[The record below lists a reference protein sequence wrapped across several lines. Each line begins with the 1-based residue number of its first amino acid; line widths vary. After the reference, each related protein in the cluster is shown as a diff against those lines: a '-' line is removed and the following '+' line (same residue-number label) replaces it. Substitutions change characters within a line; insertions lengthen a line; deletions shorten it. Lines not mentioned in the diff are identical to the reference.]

1 MNGISVNSRKGIATM
16 KFLFRN
22 LIIASIALVAPPVLA
37 QDDCVEFRDRCVK
50 QNRTSHFIDISSASD
65 DLAGIEQ
72 LSWLKAVT
80 LRGKGEESAQVDIS
94 ALSKLPELVD
104 ISLDNVTILTPTDL
118 LDINVSRL
126 TINGGATD
134 LAVLEQLSGL
144 ERLNLY
150 DVNAGKP
157 VEFGGLANLQSLTM
171 VNMPIANPSDL
182 SNLSKLQSLVLANTG
197 ITDLSI
203 IADLDLT
210 RLVLR
215 GDGLRDLSQLGK
227 MQALEFLTLNG
238 SEFTSLDG
246 LDLGENLRMFSAENS
261 ALQDI
266 SGLTNA
272 VNVKDVS
279 LKGSQITN
287 LDGLENLAQL
297 ETLDVRETPLN
308 DISGFG
314 AHPKLEK
321 LWLSDTKVE
330 DLSPLSGLDNL
341 KEMSLSRMPAKDLS
355 VLAELD
361 KLGALWLNETK
372 ATDLTPLL
380 DMDALEGIAMD
391 GNTVFGKENL
401 RNFVESFGK

>member
-1 MNGISVNSRKGIATM
+1 M
-16 KFLFRN
+16 KALFRH
-22 LIIASIALVAPPVLA
+22 LLIASIALVASPALA

-72 LSWLKAVT
+72 LSWLKAVS
-80 LRGKGEESAQVDIS
+80 LRGTSEESAQIDIS
-94 ALSKLPELVD
+94 ALSKLTELVD
-104 ISLDNVTILTPTDL
+104 LSLENVTLSTPEDL
-118 LDINVSRL
+118 LSINVSRL

-134 LAVLEQLSGL
+134 LAVVGQLSGL
-144 ERLNLY
+144 ERLNLI
-150 DVNAGKP
+150 DVNEGKQ
-157 VEFGGLANLQSLTM
+157 VNFGGLANLQSLTL
-171 VNMPIANPSDL
+171 VNTPIANPSDL

-197 ITDLSI
+197 ITDLSV

-215 GDGLRDLSQLGK
+215 GDGLRDLSPLGK
-227 MQALEFLTLNG
+227 MKTLEFLTLSG
-238 SEFTSLDG
+238 SEITSLDG
-246 LDLGENLRMFSAENS
+246 LDLGGNLRMLSAENS

-266 SGLTNA
+266 SGLANA
-272 VNVKDVS
+272 INVKDVN

-287 LDGLENLAQL
+287 VDGLENLAQL
-297 ETLDVRETPLN
+297 ETLDVRETPLK
-308 DISGFG
+308 DISGLG
-314 AHPKLEK
+314 EHPKLK
-321 LWLSDTKVE
+321 QLWLSDTKVE
-330 DLSPLSGLDNL
+330 DLSPLSGLGNL

-380 DMDALEGIAMD
+380 DMAALEGIAMD
-391 GNTVFGKENL
+391 GNTVSGKENL

>member
-1 MNGISVNSRKGIATM
+1 M
-16 KFLFRN
+16 KALFRH
-22 LIIASIALVAPPVLA
+22 LLIASIALMAPPVLA

-80 LRGKGEESAQVDIS
+80 LRGKGEESPQVDIS

-104 ISLDNVTILTPTDL
+104 ISLDNVTVLTPEDL
-118 LDINVSRL
+118 LDINISRL
-126 TINGGATD
+126 TINGGASD

-144 ERLNLY
+144 EQLNLY
-150 DVNAGKP
+150 GLNEGKP
-157 VEFGGLANLQSLTM
+157 VKLGGLVNLQRLAV
-171 VNMPIANPSDL
+171 VNTPIANPSDL
-182 SNLSKLQSLVLANTG
+182 SNLTNMQSLVLADTG
-197 ITDLSI
+197 ITDLSV

-210 RLVLR
+210 GLTLR
-215 GDGLRDLSQLGK
+215 GDGLRDLSPLHQMKNL
-227 MQALEFLTLNG
+227 QFLSLNS

-246 LDLGENLRMFSAENS
+246 LDLGENLEVLSAQSS

-266 SGLTNA
+266 SGLANA
-272 VNVKDVS
+272 INVKHVN
-279 LKGSQITN
+279 LKGSQALN
-287 LDGLENLAQL
+287 VDGLENLAQL
-297 ETLDVRETPLN
+297 ETLDARETPLN

-321 LWLSDTKVE
+321 LWLSDTMVE
-330 DLSPLSGLDNL
+330 DLSPLSGLGNL

-380 DMDALEGIAMD
+380 DMDALEGIAFD
-391 GNTVFGKENL
+391 GNTVVGKENL
-401 RNFVESFGK
+401 RDFVESFGK